1 MNYKL
6 CLFYIFT
13 AFILASCSSKSQLRY
28 IGDYNKYSQKN
39 IEHSS
44 VLVSKN
50 FSYIQSGD
58 ILKIEVI
65 SLVNEAAKIFN
76 KNSNKVQNNSNLE
89 TLLLEG
95 YLVNNNFEINFPI
108 LGVIDV
114 QNLSLQDLEKKITN
128 LLVDEGH
135 LQSPTISINRLNF
148 KFTVIGEVTNP
159 GTFSTLDEN
168 INLFQ
173 AIGHAGDLT
182 INGKR
187 KNIILLRQEKGL
199 QKIYNIDLT
208 KSDII
213 KRPYFYIHNN
223 DVIIVEP
230 NFSKVKSAGFIGSPA
245 SIASISSLLLS
256 ITLLLINN

>member
-1 MNYKL
+1 MNCKMYSL
-6 CLFYIFT
+6 YFFV
-13 AFILASCSSKSQLRY
+13 AFLLASCSSKNQLLY
-28 IGDYNKYSQKN
+28 LNDYNKYSQKN

-44 VLVSKN
+44 VLVSKKT
-50 FSYIQSGD
+50 SYIQSGD
-58 ILKIEVI
+58 ILKIEVS
-65 SLVNEAAKIFN
+65 SLVTEAAAIFN
-76 KNSNKVQNNSNLE
+76 KTSNKLQNNSLNA
-89 TLLLEG
+89 LLLEG
-95 YLVNNNFEINFPI
+95 YRVNDMLEINYPV
-108 LGVIDV
+108 LGIINVE
-114 QNLSLQDLEKKITN
+114 NLSLHDLEDKITN

-135 LQSPTISINRLNF
+135 LQNPTINISRLNF
-148 KFTVIGEVTNP
+148 KFTVLGEVNKP

-173 AIGHAGDLT
+173 AIGHAADLT

-187 KNIILLRQEKGL
+187 KNIILLRQDKGI
-199 QKIYNIDLT
+199 QKIYNVDLT
-208 KSDII
+208 KSDIVR
-213 KRPYFYIHNN
+213 RPYFYIHNN

>member
-1 MNYKL
+1 LLYLN
-6 CLFYIFT
+6 
-13 AFILASCSSKSQLRY
+13 
-28 IGDYNKYSQKN
+28 DYNKYSQKN

-44 VLVSKN
+44 VLVSKKT
-50 FSYIQSGD
+50 SYIQSGD
-58 ILKIEVI
+58 ILKIEVS
-65 SLVNEAAKIFN
+65 SLVTEAAAIFN
-76 KNSNKVQNNSNLE
+76 KTSNKLQNNNNLQ

-95 YLVNNNFEINFPI
+95 YRVNDMLEINYPV
-108 LGVIDV
+108 LGVINV
-114 QNLSLQDLEKKITN
+114 ENLSLHDLEDKITN

-135 LQSPTISINRLNF
+135 LQNPTINISRLNF
-148 KFTVIGEVTNP
+148 KFTVMGEVNQP

-187 KNIILLRQEKGL
+187 KNIILLRQDKGV
-199 QKIYNIDLT
+199 QKIYNVDLT
-208 KSDII
+208 KSDIMR
-213 KRPYFYIHNN
+213 RPYFYIHNN

-230 NFSKVKSAGFIGSPA
+230 NYSKVKSAGFIGSPT

>member
-1 MNYKL
+1 MSYKL
-6 CLFYIFT
+6 CVFSILT
-13 AFILASCSSKSQLRY
+13 AFILVSCSSKSQLLY
-28 IGDYNKYSQKN
+28 IEDHNKYSQKN

-50 FSYIQSGD
+50 LSYIQCGD
-58 ILKIEVI
+58 ILKIEVS
-65 SLVNEAAKIFN
+65 SLVPEAAMIFN
-76 KNSNKVQNNSNLE
+76 KSSNEIQNNFNSQ

-95 YLVNNNFEINFPI
+95 YLVKDNFEITLPV

-128 LLVDEGH
+128 LLVDQGH
-135 LQSPTISINRLNF
+135 LQSPTIIINRLNF
-148 KFTVIGEVTNP
+148 KFTVIGEVASP

-173 AIGHAGDLT
+173 AIGYAGDLT

-187 KNIILLRQEKGL
+187 KNIILLRQDKGL
-199 QKIYNIDLT
+199 QKVYNIDLT

-213 KRPYFYIHNN
+213 RRPYFYIQNN

>member
-6 CLFYIFT
+6 CIFSILT
-13 AFILASCSSKSQLRY
+13 AFLLVSCSSKSQLLY
-28 IGDYNKYSQKN
+28 IQDHNRYSQKN
-39 IEHSS
+39 IENSS

-50 FSYIQSGD
+50 SSYIQSGD
-58 ILKIEVI
+58 ILKIDVH
-65 SLVNEAAKIFN
+65 SLIVEAAAIFN
-76 KNSNKVQNNSNLE
+76 KTTNKERVTTNFE
-89 TLLLEG
+89 TMLLEG
-95 YLVNNNFEINFPI
+95 YLVNDNLEINYPV

-114 QNLSLQDLEKKITN
+114 QKLSLKDLEKKITN
-128 LLVDEGH
+128 LLVDDGH
-135 LQSPTISINRLNF
+135 LQNPTVNIMRLNF
-148 KFTVIGEVTNP
+148 KFTVIGEVARP

-168 INLFQ
+168 INIFQ

-187 KNIILLRQEKGL
+187 KNIILLRQDKGL
-199 QKIYNIDLT
+199 QKIYNIDIT

-213 KRPYFYIHNN
+213 RRPYFYINNN

-230 NFSKVKSAGFIGSPA
+230 NFSKIKSAGFIGNPA
-245 SIASISSLLLS
+245 SIASISSLVLS

>member
-1 MNYKL
+1 MNYKIYSL
-6 CLFYIFT
+6 YFFV
-13 AFILASCSSKSQLRY
+13 AFLLASCSSKNQLLY
-28 IGDYNKYSQKN
+28 LNDYNKYSQKN
-39 IEHSS
+39 IEHST
-44 VLVSKN
+44 VLGSKKT
-50 FSYIQSGD
+50 SYIQSGD

-65 SLVNEAAKIFN
+65 SLVAEAAAIFN
-76 KNSNKVQNNSNLE
+76 KNSDKLQNNTNLQV
-89 TLLLEG
+89 LLLEG
-95 YLVNNNFEINFPI
+95 YRVNDKLEINYPV
-108 LGVIDV
+108 LGVINV
-114 QNLSLQDLEKKITN
+114 ENLSLYDLEDKITN
-128 LLVDEGH
+128 LLVDQGH
-135 LQSPTISINRLNF
+135 LQNPTINITRLNF
-148 KFTVIGEVTNP
+148 KFTVMGEVNNP

-173 AIGHAGDLT
+173 AIGHANGLT

-213 KRPYFYIHNN
+213 RRPYFYIHNN

-230 NFSKVKSAGFIGSPA
+230 NFSKVKSAGFIGSPT

>member
-1 MNYKL
+1 M
-6 CLFYIFT
+6 
-13 AFILASCSSKSQLRY
+13 
-28 IGDYNKYSQKN
+28 
-39 IEHSS
+39 
-44 VLVSKN
+44 
-50 FSYIQSGD
+50 
-58 ILKIEVI
+58 
-65 SLVNEAAKIFN
+65 
-76 KNSNKVQNNSNLE
+76 
-89 TLLLEG
+89 LLEG
-95 YLVNNNFEINFPI
+95 YLVSDNLEINLPV

-114 QNLSLQDLEKKITN
+114 QNLSQHDLEKKITN
-128 LLVDEGH
+128 LLVDQGH
-135 LQSPTISINRLNF
+135 LQNPTINITRLNF
-148 KFTVIGEVTNP
+148 KFTVIGEVANP

-199 QKIYNIDLT
+199 QKIFNIDLT

-213 KRPYFYIHNN
+213 RRPYFYIHNN

-230 NFSKVKSAGFIGSPA
+230 NFSKIKSAGFIGSPA

-256 ITLLLINN
+256 ITLLLIN

>member
-6 CLFYIFT
+6 YILSILT
-13 AFILASCSSKSQLRY
+13 AFILASCSSKSQLLY

-44 VLVSKN
+44 VLTSKN
-50 FSYIQSGD
+50 SSYIQSGD
-58 ILKIEVI
+58 VLKITVS
-65 SLVNEAAKIFN
+65 SLVTEVAAIFN
-76 KNSNKVQNNSNLE
+76 KGSNAEQNNVDIN
-89 TLLLEG
+89 TLLLQG
-95 YLVNNNFEINFPI
+95 YRVNDNLEINYPV
-108 LGVIDV
+108 LGTIDV
-114 QNLSLQDLEKKITN
+114 QNLSLNDLEDKITN
-128 LLVDEGH
+128 LLVDQGH
-135 LQSPTISINRLNF
+135 LQNPTINISRVNF
-148 KFTVIGEVTNP
+148 KFTVIGEVVKP

-187 KNIILLRQEKGL
+187 KNIILLRQDKGL

-213 KRPYFYIHNN
+213 RRPYFYIHNN

-230 NFSKVKSAGFIGSPA
+230 NFSKIKSAGFIGSPA
-245 SIASISSLLLS
+245 SITSIASLLLS
-256 ITLLLINN
+256 VTLLITNN

>member
-6 CLFYIFT
+6 CVFCILT
-13 AFILASCSSKSQLRY
+13 AFILVSCSSTSQLLY
-28 IGDYNKYSQKN
+28 IGDHNKYSQKN

-50 FSYIQSGD
+50 LSHIQSGD
-58 ILKIEVI
+58 ILKIDVS
-65 SLVNEAAKIFN
+65 SLVTEAATIFN
-76 KNSNKVQNNSNLE
+76 KNSNNVQNNSNLE
-89 TLLLEG
+89 TLLLDG
-95 YLVNNNFEINFPI
+95 YLVSDNFEINFPV

-114 QNLSLQDLEKKITN
+114 QNLSQHDLEKKITN
-128 LLVDEGH
+128 LLVDQGH
-135 LQSPTISINRLNF
+135 LQNPTINITRLNF
-148 KFTVIGEVTNP
+148 KFTVIGEVANP
-159 GTFSTLDEN
+159 GTFSVLDEN

-187 KNIILLRQEKGL
+187 KNIILLRQDKGL

-213 KRPYFYIHNN
+213 RRPFFYIHNN

>member
-1 MNYKL
+1 MPSNLRIIKTA
-6 CLFYIFT
+6 IF
-13 AFILASCSSKSQLRY
+13 ISGRGSNMKSL
-28 IGDYNKYSQKN
+28 IKYSQKN

-50 FSYIQSGD
+50 LSYIQSGD
-58 ILKIEVI
+58 ILKIDVS
-65 SLVNEAAKIFN
+65 SLVTEASAIFN
-76 KNSNKVQNNSNLE
+76 KTSNKLQSNNNLQ

-95 YLVNNNFEINFPI
+95 YRVNDMLEINYPV
-108 LGVIDV
+108 LGVINV
-114 QNLSLQDLEKKITN
+114 ENLSLHDLEDKITN
-128 LLVDEGH
+128 LLVDQGH
-135 LQSPTISINRLNF
+135 LQNPTINISRVNF
-148 KFTVIGEVTNP
+148 KFTVIGEVANP

-187 KNIILLRQEKGL
+187 KNIILLRQDKGL

-208 KSDII
+208 KSEII
-213 KRPYFYIHNN
+213 RKPYFYIHNN

-230 NFSKVKSAGFIGSPA
+230 NFSKIKSAGFIGSPA
-245 SIASISSLLLS
+245 SITSIASLLLS
-256 ITLLLINN
+256 VTLLITNN

>member
-1 MNYKL
+1 MNYKR
-6 CLFYIFT
+6 YIFSILT
-13 AFILASCSSKSQLRY
+13 AIILVSCSSKSQLLY
-28 IGDYNKYSQKN
+28 IGDHNKFSQKN

-44 VLVSKN
+44 VLISKN
-50 FSYIQSGD
+50 LSYIQSGD
-58 ILKIEVI
+58 ILDIKVI
-65 SLVNEAAKIFN
+65 SLVNEAATIFN
-76 KNSNKVQNNSNLE
+76 KSPENIQNNSSMA
-89 TLLLEG
+89 TLLLNG
-95 YLVNNNFEINFPI
+95 YLVNNNFEINFPV
-108 LGVIDV
+108 LGVVDV
-114 QNLSLQDLEKKITN
+114 QNLSLNDLEKKLTN

-135 LQSPTISINRLNF
+135 LQNPTINITRLNF
-148 KFTVIGEVTNP
+148 KFTVIGEVANP
-159 GTFSTLDEN
+159 GTFSFLDEN

-187 KNIILLRQEKGL
+187 KNIILLRHEKGL

-213 KRPYFYIHNN
+213 RRPYFYIHNN

-245 SIASISSLLLS
+245 SIASISSLILS

>member
-1 MNYKL
+1 MNNKIYFL
-6 CLFYIFT
+6 YFLLVFLLT
-13 AFILASCSSKSQLRY
+13 SCSSKNQLLY
-28 IGDYNKYSQKN
+28 LNDYNKYSQKN

-44 VLVSKN
+44 VLVSKKT
-50 FSYIQSGD
+50 SYIQSGD
-58 ILKIEVI
+58 ILKIEVS
-65 SLVNEAAKIFN
+65 SLVTEAAAIFN
-76 KNSNKVQNNSNLE
+76 KTSNKLQNNNTLQ

-95 YLVNNNFEINFPI
+95 YRVNDMLEINYPV
-108 LGVIDV
+108 LGVINV
-114 QNLSLQDLEKKITN
+114 ENLSLHDLEDKITN

-135 LQSPTISINRLNF
+135 LQNPTINISRLNF
-148 KFTVIGEVTNP
+148 KFTVMGEVNQP

-187 KNIILLRQEKGL
+187 KNIILLRQDKGV
-199 QKIYNIDLT
+199 QKIYNVDLT
-208 KSDII
+208 KSDIMR
-213 KRPYFYIHNN
+213 RPYFYIHNN

-230 NFSKVKSAGFIGSPA
+230 NYSKVKSAGFIGSPT

>member
-1 MNYKL
+1 MNYKTFSL
-6 CLFYIFT
+6 YFFIV
-13 AFILASCSSKSQLRY
+13 FILASCSSKNQLLY
-28 IGDYNKYSQKN
+28 LSDYKKYSQKN

-50 FSYIQSGD
+50 STYIQSGD
-58 ILKIEVI
+58 LLKIEVN
-65 SLVNEAAKIFN
+65 SLIEEATAIFN
-76 KNSNKVQNNSNLE
+76 KNINKIQNNTSLESMLLSAYRVNDNLE
-89 TLLLEG
+89 
-95 YLVNNNFEINFPI
+95 INYPV
-108 LGVIDV
+108 LGVV
-114 QNLSLQDLEKKITN
+114 NVRNLSLQDLEKKITN

-135 LQSPTISINRLNF
+135 LQNPTINISRLNF
-148 KFTVIGEVTNP
+148 KFTIIGEVINP

-168 INLFQ
+168 INIFQ
-173 AIGHAGDLT
+173 AIGYAGDLT

-187 KNIILLRQEKGL
+187 KNIILLRQDQGL
-199 QKIYNIDLT
+199 QKIYNVDLT
-208 KSDII
+208 KSDVIR
-213 KRPYFYIHNN
+213 RPYFYIKNN

>member
-1 MNYKL
+1 MKFKL
-6 CLFYIFT
+6 CVLSILSS
-13 AFILASCSSKSQLRY
+13 FIIVSCSSKSQLLY
-28 IGDYNKYSQKN
+28 IGDHNKYSQKN

-50 FSYIQSGD
+50 SSYIQSGD
-58 ILKIEVI
+58 ILKIEVS
-65 SLVNEAAKIFN
+65 SLVTEATTIFN
-76 KNSNKVQNNSNLE
+76 KNSNKVKNYTNLE
-89 TLLLEG
+89 TLLLDG
-95 YLVNNNFEINFPI
+95 YLVSDNFEINFPV

-114 QNLSLQDLEKKITN
+114 QNLSQHDLEKKITN
-128 LLVDEGH
+128 LLVDQGH
-135 LQSPTISINRLNF
+135 LQNPTINISRVNF
-148 KFTVIGEVTNP
+148 KFTVIGEVVKP

-187 KNIILLRQEKGL
+187 KNIILLRQDKGL

-213 KRPYFYIHNN
+213 RRPYFYIHNN

>member
-1 MNYKL
+1 MNYKIYTL
-6 CLFYIFT
+6 YFLV
-13 AFILASCSSKSQLRY
+13 AFLLASCSSKNQLLY
-28 IGDYNKYSQKN
+28 LSDYNKYSQKN

-44 VLVSKN
+44 VLVSKKT
-50 FSYIQSGD
+50 SYIQSGD
-58 ILKIEVI
+58 ILKIEV
-65 SLVNEAAKIFN
+65 SALVAEATAIFN
-76 KNSNKVQNNSNLE
+76 KTSNKLQNNTNLQ

-95 YLVNNNFEINFPI
+95 YRVNDMLEINYPV
-108 LGVIDV
+108 LGVINV
-114 QNLSLQDLEKKITN
+114 ENLSLHDLEDKITN

-135 LQSPTISINRLNF
+135 LQNPTINISRLNF
-148 KFTVIGEVTNP
+148 KFTVMGEVNQP

-187 KNIILLRQEKGL
+187 KKIILLRQDKGV
-199 QKIYNIDLT
+199 QKIYNVDLT
-208 KSDII
+208 KSDIMR
-213 KRPYFYIHNN
+213 RPYFYIHNN

>member
-1 MNYKL
+1 MNYKIYSL
-6 CLFYIFT
+6 YFLVVFL
-13 AFILASCSSKSQLRY
+13 LASCSSKNQLLY
-28 IGDYNKYSQKN
+28 LNDYNKYSQKN

-44 VLVSKN
+44 VLVSKKK
-50 FSYIQSGD
+50 SYIQSGD

-65 SLVNEAAKIFN
+65 SLVAEAAAIFN
-76 KNSNKVQNNSNLE
+76 KTSDKLQNHTNLQ

-95 YLVNNNFEINFPI
+95 YRVNDKLEINYPV
-108 LGVIDV
+108 LGVINV
-114 QNLSLQDLEKKITN
+114 ENLSLSDLEDKITN

-135 LQSPTISINRLNF
+135 LQNPSINISRLNF
-148 KFTVIGEVTNP
+148 KFTVMGEVNNP
-159 GTFSTLDEN
+159 GTFSILDEN
-168 INLFQ
+168 INIFQ
-173 AIGHAGDLT
+173 AIGHASDLT

-187 KNIILLRQEKGL
+187 KNIILLRQDKGV
-199 QKIYNIDLT
+199 QKIYNVDLT

-213 KRPYFYIHNN
+213 RKPYFYIHNN

-230 NFSKVKSAGFIGSPA
+230 NFSKVKSAGFIGSPT

>member
-1 MNYKL
+1 MNNKIYFL
-6 CLFYIFT
+6 YFLV
-13 AFILASCSSKSQLRY
+13 AFLLTSCSSKNQLLY
-28 IGDYNKYSQKN
+28 LNDYNKYSQKN

-50 FSYIQSGD
+50 LSNIQSGD
-58 ILKIEVI
+58 ILKIDVS
-65 SLVNEAAKIFN
+65 SLVTEAATIFN
-76 KNSNKVQNNSNLE
+76 KNSNKVHNNSNLE
-89 TLLLEG
+89 TLFLDG
-95 YLVNNNFEINFPI
+95 YLVSDNFEINFPV

-114 QNLSLQDLEKKITN
+114 QNLSQHDLEKKITN
-128 LLVDEGH
+128 LLVDQGH
-135 LQSPTISINRLNF
+135 LQNPTINITRLNF
-148 KFTVIGEVTNP
+148 KFTVIGEVANP

-187 KNIILLRQEKGL
+187 KNIILLRQDKGL
-199 QKIYNIDLT
+199 QKIYNVDLT

-213 KRPYFYIHNN
+213 RRPYFYIHNN

>member
-1 MNYKL
+1 MNYKIYSL
-6 CLFYIFT
+6 YFLV
-13 AFILASCSSKSQLRY
+13 AFLLTSCSSKHQLLY
-28 IGDYNKYSQKN
+28 LSDYNKYSQKN

-44 VLVSKN
+44 VLVSKKT
-50 FSYIQSGD
+50 SYIQSGD
-58 ILKIEVI
+58 ILKIEV
-65 SLVNEAAKIFN
+65 STLVAEATAIFN
-76 KNSNKVQNNSNLE
+76 KNSNKLQNNTNLQ

-95 YLVNNNFEINFPI
+95 YRVNDMLEINYPV
-108 LGVIDV
+108 LGVINV
-114 QNLSLQDLEKKITN
+114 ENLSLHDLEDKITN

-135 LQSPTISINRLNF
+135 LQNPTINISRLNF
-148 KFTVIGEVTNP
+148 KFTVMGEVNQP

-187 KNIILLRQEKGL
+187 KKIILLRQDKGV
-199 QKIYNIDLT
+199 QKIYNVDLT
-208 KSDII
+208 KSDIMR
-213 KRPYFYIHNN
+213 RPYFYIHNN

>member
-1 MNYKL
+1 MNYKIYSL
-6 CLFYIFT
+6 YFLVSFLLT
-13 AFILASCSSKSQLRY
+13 SCSSKNQLLY
-28 IGDYNKYSQKN
+28 LNDYNKYSQKN

-44 VLVSKN
+44 VLVSKKT
-50 FSYIQSGD
+50 SYIQSGD
-58 ILKIEVI
+58 ILKIEVS
-65 SLVNEAAKIFN
+65 SLVTEATAIFN
-76 KNSNKVQNNSNLE
+76 KKSNKLQNNTNLQ
-89 TLLLEG
+89 TMLLEG
-95 YLVNNNFEINFPI
+95 YRVNDMLEINYPV
-108 LGVIDV
+108 LGVLNV
-114 QNLSLQDLEKKITN
+114 ENLSLHDLEDKITN

-135 LQSPTISINRLNF
+135 LQNPTINISRLNF
-148 KFTVIGEVTNP
+148 KFTVMGEVKQA

-187 KNIILLRQEKGL
+187 KNIILLRQDKGV
-199 QKIYNIDLT
+199 QKIYNVDLT
-208 KSDII
+208 KSDIMR
-213 KRPYFYIHNN
+213 RPYFYIHNN

>member
-1 MNYKL
+1 MNYKICIL
-6 CLFYIFT
+6 SILV
-13 AFILASCSSKSQLRY
+13 AFILVSCSSKSQLRY
-28 IGDYNKYSQKN
+28 LGDHNKYSQKN

-44 VLVSKN
+44 VIFSKKL
-50 FSYIQSGD
+50 SYIQSGD

-65 SLVNEAAKIFN
+65 SLIPEAAAIFN
-76 KNSNKVQNNSNLE
+76 KNSVKSVTSSSVQ

-95 YLVNNNFEINFPI
+95 FLVNDNFEINYPL
-108 LGVIDV
+108 LGVINV
-114 QNLSLQDLEKKITN
+114 QNLSLKNLEKKITE
-128 LLVDEGH
+128 LLVGQGH
-135 LQSPTISINRLNF
+135 LQNPTIKITRLNF
-148 KFTVIGEVTNP
+148 KFTVIGEVASP
-159 GTFSTLDEN
+159 GTFSNIDEN

-173 AIGHAGDLT
+173 AIGYAGDLT

-213 KRPYFYIHNN
+213 RRPYFYVHNN

-230 NFSKVKSAGFIGSPA
+230 NFSKIKSAGFIGSPA

>member
-1 MNYKL
+1 L
-6 CLFYIFT
+6 LT
-13 AFILASCSSKSQLRY
+13 SCSSKNQLLY
-28 IGDYNKYSQKN
+28 LNDYNKYSQKN

-44 VLVSKN
+44 VLVSKKT
-50 FSYIQSGD
+50 SYIQSGD
-58 ILKIEVI
+58 ILKIEVS
-65 SLVNEAAKIFN
+65 SLVTEAAAIFN
-76 KNSNKVQNNSNLE
+76 KTSNKLQNNNNLQ

-95 YLVNNNFEINFPI
+95 YRVNDMLEINYPV
-108 LGVIDV
+108 LGVINV
-114 QNLSLQDLEKKITN
+114 ENLSLHDLEDKITN

-135 LQSPTISINRLNF
+135 LQNPTINISRLNF
-148 KFTVIGEVTNP
+148 KFTVMGEVNKP

-187 KNIILLRQEKGL
+187 KNIILLRQDKGV
-199 QKIYNIDLT
+199 QKIYNVDLT
-208 KSDII
+208 KSDIMR
-213 KRPYFYIHNN
+213 RPYFYIHNN

-230 NFSKVKSAGFIGSPA
+230 NYSKVKSAGFIGSPT